1 MTGNATAAPLLRRAM
16 QADAAMSGASGTLLT
31 LLPGPLS
38 VLIGFERPVYLLAVG
53 VGLIGYAAW
62 LLFSTRRP
70 EVNIWA
76 GRVVIFLN
84 LLWVAASAVLLLA
97 EPSLF
102 NGLASGW
109 WAWWRWQWPI
119 LPSCNISACAGP
131 AGRSQPQWPERRPG
145 ASSQPPRRSFAVHA
159 ARRRPE

>member
-76 GRVVIFLN
+76 GRAVIFLN

-102 NGLASGW
+102 YGLGQWLVGLVALAVADLALVQYIGLRRAS
-109 WAWWRWQWPI
+109 RT
-119 LPSCNISACAGP
+119 L
-131 AGRSQPQWPERRPG
+131 
-145 ASSQPPRRSFAVHA
+145 A
-159 ARRRPE
+159 AAMA

>member
-16 QADAAMSGASGTLLT
+16 QADAAVSGASGLLLT

-38 VLIGFERPVYLLAVG
+38 VLIGLERPAYLLAVG

-62 LLFSTRRP
+62 LLFCARRP

-84 LLWVAASAVLLLA
+84 FLWVAASAVLLLT
-97 EPSLF
+97 EPGLF
-102 NGLASGW
+102 NGLG
-109 WAWWRWQWPI
+109 QWLVALVVADFAFVQYI
-119 LPSCNISACAGP
+119 GLRR
-131 AGRSQPQWPERRPG
+131 AGRM
-145 ASSQPPRRSFAVHA
+145 HA
-159 ARRRPE
+159 TATA

>member
-70 EVNIWA
+70 DVNIWA
-76 GRVVIFLN
+76 GRAVIFLN

-97 EPSLF
+97 EPGLF
-102 NGLASGW
+102 NGPGQWLVGLVALAVADLALVQYIG
-109 WAWWRWQWPI
+109 
-119 LPSCNISACAGP
+119 L
-131 AGRSQPQWPERRPG
+131 RR
-145 ASSQPPRRSFAVHA
+145 ASRTLA
-159 ARRRPE
+159 AATA